1 MLVSNESN
9 FLIFSC
15 IVFLFW
21 GYEFQPFRAA
31 TNSCQNCEFFGASK
45 TPSPLPRLEKLPK
58 EGNVS
63 IQHPNVNDG
72 MAFPRVENPATV
84 RFRGG
89 GLPGLARGWKREV
102 QQVGS
107 LTVDCGHPLS
117 SVVFHGNSASP
128 LKGAHTE
135 LPGDDIL
142 FLQIHSVRVFFK
154 FAMMNK
160 NIVLYKEFF
169 SSRMWLPFIHV
180 NLWFWRTFVAA
191 HMGSELP
198 TTDHW
203 GVYWRAAG
211 RLDIS
216 GLDILL

>member
-45 TPSPLPRLEKLPK
+45 TPSPLPRLE
-58 EGNVS
+58 N
-63 IQHPNVNDG
+63 
-72 MAFPRVENPATV
+72 
-84 RFRGG
+84 GG
-89 GLPGLARGWKREV
+89 E
-102 QQVGS
+102 
-107 LTVDCGHPLS
+107 C
-117 SVVFHGNSASP
+117 FNSASQRQRWHGVSGCRKP
-128 LKGAHTE
+128 RNGAFPGWWTPRPGPRMEKRGATSREPHRGLWSPFEFGRFPRKFSIPFKRGE

-169 SSRMWLPFIHV
+169 SSRMWLPFVHV

-216 GLDILL
+216 GLDILI